1 MVARGGRGKCA
12 FRATSLPSVPG
23 RGFGG
28 LSPRAHGRKH
38 PWLTRQELADTVPS
52 VSTST
57 FNISLSPQ
65 LARFVRAKVA
75 DGNYASASEVM
86 REALRW
92 FAKAMADDIPT
103 LVDLQEQRIDR
114 KRARTAVQR
123 LLRMRKG
130 TTLGPGLSV
139 LDLRDVGRR

>member
-1 MVARGGRGKCA
+1 M
-12 FRATSLPSVPG
+12 
-23 RGFGG
+23 
-28 LSPRAHGRKH
+28 
-38 PWLTRQELADTVPS
+38 
-52 VSTST
+52 STST